1 MAEQHGGT
9 PMGNVEDPTL
19 LKVQADLVE
28 LTGLVE
34 QAMSRATHSL
44 LTADVHTAEAVISD
58 DVKIDA
64 VNNNIERLCLEAL
77 STQTLN
83 QIEVRSAVASLRMA
97 TTLERMG
104 DLAAH
109 VAKQARLRYPHISI
123 PAELQGTFARMG
135 HLANEVV
142 RSTGKVIETKDLSF
156 AADISSLDR
165 EMDDIHRE
173 LFSTVLAPDWTH
185 GVQAAIDVTLLSRY
199 LERFA
204 DHGVTVARRVA
215 FVVTGEPYGLTEL
228 DATETD

>member
-1 MAEQHGGT
+1 MGT
-9 PMGNVEDPTL
+9 VDDPTL
-19 LKVQADLVE
+19 LKVQDDLVE
-28 LTGLVE
+28 LTELVK
-34 QAMSRATHSL
+34 QAMARATHSL
-44 LTADVHTAEAVISD
+44 LTADVHTAEAVITD
-58 DVKIDA
+58 DTKIDA

-83 QIEVRSAVASLRMA
+83 PVEVRSAVASLRMA

-109 VAKQARLRYPHISI
+109 VAKQARLRYPYVSI

-135 HLANEVV
+135 QLANDVV
-142 RSTGKVIETKDLSF
+142 GSTGQVIATKDLSF
-156 AADISSLDR
+156 AADISSADH

-199 LERFA
+199 FERFA

-215 FVVTGEPYGLTEL
+215 FVVTGEPYGLTDLAAADSE
-228 DATETD
+228 

>member
-1 MAEQHGGT
+1 MGT
-9 PMGNVEDPTL
+9 VDDPTL

-28 LTGLVE
+28 LTVLVKE
-34 QAMSRATHSL
+34 AMACATHSL
-44 LTADVHTAEAVISD
+44 LTADVHAAERVISD
-58 DVKIDA
+58 DTKIDA

-77 STQTLN
+77 TTQSLN
-83 QIEVRSAVASLRMA
+83 PTEVRSAVASMRMA

-109 VAKQARLRYPHISI
+109 VAKQARLRYPFISI

-135 HLANEVV
+135 HLANDVV
-142 RSTGKVIETKDLSF
+142 GSTGKVVATRDLAF
-156 AADISSLDR
+156 AADISSADQ

-173 LFSTVLAPDWTH
+173 LFSIVLAPDWNH

-199 LERFA
+199 FERFA

-215 FVVTGEPYGLTEL
+215 FVVTGEPYGLTDLEAA
-228 DATETD
+228 DSG